1 MFKPEQVSMEIVN
14 LSMPKNI
21 EREDMYAQNE
31 EVRTYESAENE
42 HETMEQPHVVGENV
56 RQLEDRRAIKRS
68 NVYGCPMMYVAK
80 KFTVNLNE
88 AMKSEKRE
96 LRKKAMRDEMKS
108 HHENKAWTLVEKPKN
123 QKILSDR

>member
-14 LSMPKNI
+14 LSLPKNI
-21 EREDMYAQNE
+21 GREDMYAQNE
-31 EVRTYESAENE
+31 ELRTYESAENE

-56 RQLEDRRAIKRS
+56 RQLVDRRAIKRN

-80 KFTVNLNE
+80 KLPVDLNE

-96 LRKKAMRDEMKS
+96 SRKKAMRDEMKS